1 MGRVELNSRMMK
13 RCSLKMSDPSDESP
27 PRVPDPGQFI
37 LEEDETIEERYFEE
51 VYKLGNYSQ
60 SSKDQFWQAWNH
72 FEQFLDKNGYSI
84 DEVNSDREA
93 RQFCKYLNDHNN
105 IESIASKRY
114 AKLVANLFD
123 FYNSRGYFG
132 VDPFNQVVENY
143 NFTASQSSSSPF
155 ESKIREVTLPDLR
168 KAITSIESP
177 LTFTIVI
184 LLLKTGIRAS
194 EACNID
200 MRDFTIEHPA
210 SDNLLKNENPR
221 SEIAD
226 STDVLYIDQNRR
238 EGEEHR
244 GEVRPGGNKRLKSTL
259 IPVDHELKL
268 TLVYWMSVCPPTDSP
283 AKPLLRSF
291 DHGPIGQRMTRSGVF
306 EQVKKWADQNEWRVQ
321 LDDHHTKDDRNVNP
335 HWCRHYFTNH
345 MRREVTREDLNYD
358 IDVRSYV
365 KALRGDVGDDVI
377 DTYTH
382 IDESWFREAYHKNI
396 YNLLLDL

>member
-1 MGRVELNSRMMK
+1 MAMVKLSSRMTK
-13 RCSLKMSDPSDESP
+13 RCLLGMNDPYDDNP
-27 PRVPDPGQFI
+27 PRVPDPGQFT
-37 LEEDETIEERYFEE
+37 LKENETIEERYFEE
-51 VYKLGNYSQ
+51 VYELGNYSQ
-60 SSKDQFWQAWNH
+60 SSKDQFWQAWDH
-72 FEQFLDKNGYSI
+72 FIEFLDENKYTI
-84 DEVNSDREA
+84 DDVNSDREA
-93 RQFCKYLNDHNN
+93 REFCKHLNDHDN

-155 ESKIREVTLPDLR
+155 ESKIRDVALTDLR
-168 KAITSIESP
+168 QAIAPIESP
-177 LTFTIVI
+177 LTLTIVI

-200 MRDFTIEHPA
+200 MRDFTLDHPA
-210 SDNLLKNENPR
+210 SDGLLKNESPR
-221 SEIAD
+221 TEIAD

-238 EGEEHR
+238 EGVEHR
-244 GEVRPGGNKRLKSTL
+244 GEVRSGGNKRLKPTL
-259 IPVDHELKL
+259 IPIDNELKM
-268 TLVYWMSVCPPTDSP
+268 TLIYWMSVCPPTTSP

-291 DHGPIGQRMTRSGVF
+291 NNGPVGQRMTRSGVF
-306 EQVKKWADQNEWRVQ
+306 EYVKGWADQNGWRVE
-321 LDDHHTKDDRNVNP
+321 LDEHHTKDDRNVNP

-345 MRREVTREDLNYD
+345 MRSEVTREDLNYD

-382 IDESWFREAYHKNI
+382 IDEPWFREAYHENI
-396 YNLLLDL
+396 YKILSD